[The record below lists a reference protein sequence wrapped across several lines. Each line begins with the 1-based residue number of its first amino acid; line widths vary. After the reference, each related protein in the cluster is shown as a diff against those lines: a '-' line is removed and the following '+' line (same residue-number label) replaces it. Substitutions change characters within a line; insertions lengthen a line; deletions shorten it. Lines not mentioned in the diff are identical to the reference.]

1 MTHREKLQPRKQ
13 RGEKRDPERIKNLPI
28 VMLHPDQRL
37 GAGKGRGGIPARG
50 WEVQGLGTEEARQK
64 QVTDGSSAYSTS
76 TLVPKVSSPLQP
88 GQARVWYMR
97 GCQPTSAL
105 GTLRICWTFAF
116 LLTDLPTISR
126 SPTRELQ
133 RKLYCL
139 CSFLCTHP
147 SRQPLGR
154 GWGAFRTAQSRGI

>member
-37 GAGKGRGGIPARG
+37 GAGKGRGEIPAQG
-50 WEVQGLGTEEARQK
+50 WEVQGLGTKEARQK
-64 QVTDGSSAYSTS
+64 QVSDGSSAYSTS

-97 GCQPTSAL
+97 EVPAHVSSWHTEN
-105 GTLRICWTFAF
+105 
-116 LLTDLPTISR
+116 LL
-126 SPTRELQ
+126 EV
-133 RKLYCL
+133 C
-139 CSFLCTHP
+139 FP
-147 SRQPLGR
+147 SH
-154 GWGAFRTAQSRGI
+154 